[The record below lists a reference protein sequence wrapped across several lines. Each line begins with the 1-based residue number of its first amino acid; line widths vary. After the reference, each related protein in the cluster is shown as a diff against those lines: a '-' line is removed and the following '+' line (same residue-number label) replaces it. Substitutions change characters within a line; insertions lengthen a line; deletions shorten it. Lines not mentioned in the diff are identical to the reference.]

1 MVEGEKIRALC
12 LKTVRPFRVFCG
24 CINPLDG
31 SNGATSLNWFICN
44 ISSSST
50 VWLEF
55 TVNAGIAFR

>member
-31 SNGATSLNWFICN
+31 SNGATSLNCSFATFQAQEY
-44 ISSSST
+44 S
-50 VWLEF
+50 L
-55 TVNAGIAFR
+55 A

>member
-1 MVEGEKIRALC
+1 MVEGGKKIRALC

-44 ISSSST
+44 ISNSRVQSGLSSQ
-50 VWLEF
+50 
-55 TVNAGIAFR
+55 